1 MKRLALL
8 AAAGWLTAVPALAA
22 DPIRIIGVLELSGAG
37 ASVGTAY
44 KNGLEMAVE
53 EINRKGGV
61 LGRTFEVKFYD
72 TQTNPGIA
80 RGQMQKA
87 LDENPLV
94 LVGPTYSGSVRAAM
108 PIAQKAEIPEF
119 TGGGASQL
127 TELGNPYIFRTL
139 GSQRTSIP
147 KVVAYLSETVHA
159 RKVGVIYA
167 NTDLGKGGRDVF
179 LQSARENG
187 IEVALDLSSEQGQAD
202 FASDVLKLKSGA
214 LDAIFLSIHE
224 EEVARFLKEGQ
235 RQGLKTPVFG
245 EQTLLN
251 PIVLQLAG
259 DAGIGAK
266 GYIPLTG
273 DAPVA
278 TLQDLSSRFATKFN
292 YTPDHNGFQG
302 YIVGHVIKTVLKKI
316 GKPDPKL
323 FAETLHGLTITA
335 EEEPGVLLTTTWDKN
350 GDINRA
356 GFLAVVERDNTLRVE
371 KILPRTGE

>member
-1 MKRLALL
+1 MKLSGILL
-8 AAAGWLTAVPALAA
+8 AAVCLLAIPAQAA
-22 DPIRIIGVLELSGAG
+22 DPIKIIGVLELSGAG

-53 EINRKGGV
+53 EINRNGGV
-61 LGRTFEVKFYD
+61 LGRKLEAKFFD

-119 TGGGASQL
+119 TGGGAAQL

-139 GSQRTSIP
+139 GSQRNSVP
-147 KVVAYLSETVHA
+147 KVVNYLAEQVHA

-179 LQSARENG
+179 MQSAREKG
-187 IEVALDLSSEQGQAD
+187 MEVLLDLSSEQGQAD
-202 FASDVLKLKSGA
+202 FASDVLKFKSAG
-214 LDAIFLSIHE
+214 LDALFLSIHE

-235 RQGLKTPVFG
+235 RQGLKTPIFG

-259 DAGIGAK
+259 DAGVGAK

-273 DAPVA
+273 DAPVP
-278 TLQDLSSRFATKFN
+278 TLQDLSSRFAVKFG

-302 YIVGHVIKTVLKKI
+302 YIVGHVIRTVLKKT
-316 GKPDPKL
+316 GKVDPKL
-323 FAETLHGLTITA
+323 FAQTLHGLTISV

-350 GDINRA
+350 GDIDRA
-356 GFLAVVERDNTLRVE
+356 GFLAVVEKDNTLRVE
-371 KILPRTGE
+371 KILPRSGE

>member
-1 MKRLALL
+1 MRLSGFLL
-8 AAAGWLTAVPALAA
+8 AAGCLLTVPALAA
-22 DPIRIIGVLELSGAG
+22 DPIKIIGVLELSGAG

-44 KNGLEMAVE
+44 KNGLEMAAE
-53 EINRKGGV
+53 EINKSGGV
-61 LGRTFEVKFYD
+61 LGRKLDVRFYD
-72 TQTNPGIA
+72 TQTNPGVA

-119 TGGGASQL
+119 TGGAAAQL

-139 GSQRTSIP
+139 GSQRNSVP
-147 KVVAYLSETVHA
+147 KVVNYLAEQVHA
-159 RKVGVIYA
+159 RTVGVIYA

-179 LQSARENG
+179 LQSAKDKG
-187 IEVALDLSSEQGQAD
+187 MEVLLDLSSEQGQAD
-202 FASDVLKLKSGA
+202 FASDVLKFKSAG

-235 RQGLKTPVFG
+235 RQGLKTPIFG

-259 DAGIGAK
+259 DAGVGAK

-273 DAPVA
+273 DAPVP
-278 TLQDLSSRFATKFN
+278 TLQDLSSRFAVKFG

-302 YIVGHVIKTVLKKI
+302 YIVGYVIRTVLKKT
-316 GKPDPKL
+316 GKIDPKL

-356 GFLAVVERDNTLRVE
+356 GFLAVVEKDNTLRVE
-371 KILPRTGE
+371 KILPRAGE

>member
-1 MKRLALL
+1 MRLHGILI
-8 AAAGWLTAVPALAA
+8 AAGCLMAVPALAA

-53 EINRKGGV
+53 EINGKGGV
-61 LGRTFEVKFYD
+61 LGSRFEVKFYD

-119 TGGGASQL
+119 TGGGAAQL

-147 KVVAYLSETVHA
+147 KVVNYLSETVHA

-179 LQSARENG
+179 LQSAKEKG
-187 IEVALDLSSEQGQAD
+187 IEVVLDLSSEQGQAD
-202 FASDVLKLKSGA
+202 FASDVLKLKSAA

-235 RQGLKTPVFG
+235 RQGLKTPIFG

-273 DAPVA
+273 DAPVS
-278 TLQDLSSRFATKFN
+278 TLQDLSSRFAVKFN

-316 GKPDPKL
+316 GKADPKL

-356 GFLAVVERDNTLRVE
+356 GFLAVVEKDNTLRVE